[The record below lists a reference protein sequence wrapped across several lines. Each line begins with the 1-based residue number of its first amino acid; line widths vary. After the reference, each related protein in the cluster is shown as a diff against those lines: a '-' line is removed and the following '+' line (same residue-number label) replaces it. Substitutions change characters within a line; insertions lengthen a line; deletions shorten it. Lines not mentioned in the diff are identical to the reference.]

1 MEEIDSMETIPYLF
15 DERKQNL
22 EVYAQKKIYS
32 TLKLLNKLP
41 LVQNPSGNF
50 TNYVSDDPTDVT
62 GDAISTADGMDYNE
76 IKFGEPSA
84 YRGSTVPK
92 GYMFKMNTRLEDQG
106 KMDATLQVFM
116 NKAVANLATYYD
128 KLYLSSLSNG
138 AGAVAPQGLNT
149 ITSSSTGIEV
159 LENELK
165 IIDAMEVKNDTE
177 TGFTPNTCFLPRAD
191 ALAIK
196 LALAKSNLLDD
207 SNFEYIGV
215 PAASIGSGHKLVM
228 DMNNPTATVEKFAD
242 PNYSIIAQLE
252 QEPEMN
258 TELLMQLPSSFINI
272 KMVEPN
278 EPQRSYIYVFAESNV
293 NILEPNGI
301 MYI

>member
-50 TNYVSDDPTDVT
+50 TNYVSADPHDVT

-149 ITSSSTGIEV
+149 ITSSSTGIDV

-177 TGFTPNTCFLPRAD
+177 TGFSPNTCFLPRAD

-228 DMNNPTATVEKFAD
+228 DMNSPTATVEKFAD
-242 PNYSIIAQLE
+242 PNYSVIAQLE

-258 TELLMQLPSSFINI
+258 AELLMELPKSFINI
-272 KMVEPN
+272 KMIEPN

>member
-116 NKAVANLATYYD
+116 NKAVANLANYYD

-138 AGAVAPQGLNT
+138 AGAVAPQSLNT
-149 ITSSSTGIEV
+149 ITSSSTGIDV

-177 TGFTPNTCFLPRAD
+177 TGFSPNTCFLPRAD

-242 PNYSIIAQLE
+242 PNYSVIAQLE
-252 QEPEMN
+252 QEPDMN
-258 TELLMQLPSSFINI
+258 AELLMQLPKSFINI
-272 KMVEPN
+272 KMIEPN

>member
-177 TGFTPNTCFLPRAD
+177 TGFSPNTCFLPRAD

-242 PNYSIIAQLE
+242 PNYSVIAQLE